1 MDKNILLKIAYDGA
15 GFHGWQRQPDKP
27 TVQGHLETVLSRLFK
42 TEILLNGTSR
52 TDAGVHALG
61 QQASFKA
68 DVNIPVE
75 KLARVVNNALCGC
88 EKGSF
93 AISPVR
99 IVEAEEKPPEF
110 HARFDARGK
119 TYIYKIR
126 NTQTI
131 DIFQRNYVYHVA
143 EPLDTDAMRQAA
155 KFLAGTHDFKSFEAS
170 GSTPRESTVRTIYRL
185 ELLQKEDLLELHVT
199 GDGFLYNMVRILAGT
214 LVDVGRG
221 RICPEQMTEILDA
234 KDRQAAGHTA
244 PPFGLYLSVTDDLSS
259 FCFYISYTLRV
270 VLHLFVRSSVYSFCT
285 VKGVLDG
292 VGSRLHKVLDFL
304 KEELLEY
311 EEQNNDCDPDHY
323 NRPVYLY
330 QACVLHHSSPPS
342 LSYDFIQFT
351 VLGVSP
357 TVSQPVGLQT
367 SG

>member
-1 MDKNILLKIAYDGA
+1 MIR
-15 GFHGWQRQPDKP
+15 RQPIGRGDKELSLIHIW
-27 TVQGHLETVLSRLFK
+27 HLETVLSRLFK

-131 DIFQRNYVYHVA
+131 EMCIRDRDHI
-143 EPLDTDAMRQAA
+143 
-155 KFLAGTHDFKSFEAS
+155 S
-170 GSTPRESTVRTIYRL
+170 
-185 ELLQKEDLLELHVT
+185 
-199 GDGFLYNMVRILAGT
+199 
-214 LVDVGRG
+214 
-221 RICPEQMTEILDA
+221 CP
-234 KDRQAAGHTA
+234 
-244 PPFGLYLSVTDDLSS
+244 F
-259 FCFYISYTLRV
+259 
-270 VLHLFVRSSVYSFCT
+270 
-285 VKGVLDG
+285 
-292 VGSRLHKVLDFL
+292 
-304 KEELLEY
+304 
-311 EEQNNDCDPDHY
+311 
-323 NRPVYLY
+323 
-330 QACVLHHSSPPS
+330 
-342 LSYDFIQFT
+342 
-351 VLGVSP
+351 
-357 TVSQPVGLQT
+357 
-367 SG
+367 

>member
-119 TYIYKIR
+119 TYIYKIK

-155 KFLAGTHDFKSFEAS
+155 KLLAGTHDFKSFEAS

-185 ELLQKEDLLELHVT
+185 ELLQKEDLLEFHVT
-199 GDGFLYNMVRILAGT
+199 GDGFLYNMVRIIVGT
-214 LVDVGRG
+214 LIEIGQNRLSLTNIQKALSTGDRKYAGR
-221 RICPEQMTEILDA
+221 
-234 KDRQAAGHTA
+234 TA
-244 PPFGLYLSVTDDLSS
+244 QPQGLYLKSV
-259 FCFYISYTLRV
+259 
-270 VLHLFVRSSVYSFCT
+270 
-285 VKGVLDG
+285 K
-292 VGSRLHKVLDFL
+292 
-304 KEELLEY
+304 Y
-311 EEQNNDCDPDHY
+311 E
-323 NRPVYLY
+323 
-330 QACVLHHSSPPS
+330 
-342 LSYDFIQFT
+342 
-351 VLGVSP
+351 
-357 TVSQPVGLQT
+357 
-367 SG
+367 

>member
-15 GFHGWQRQPDKP
+15 GFHGWQRQPDKR

-110 HARFDARGK
+110 HARFDAKGK
-119 TYIYKIR
+119 TYIYKIN
-126 NTQTI
+126 NTETI
-131 DIFQRNYVYHVA
+131 DIFQRSYVYHVA
-143 EPLDTDAMRQAA
+143 EPLDLDAMRQAA
-155 KFLAGTHDFKSFEAS
+155 KLLTGTHDFKSFEAS
-170 GSTPRESTVRTIYRL
+170 GSTPRETTVRTIFGM
-185 ELLQKEDLLELHVT
+185 ELLRNGDMIELHVT
-199 GDGFLYNMVRILAGT
+199 GDGFLYNMVRILTGT

-221 RICPEQMTEILDA
+221 RLRPQQMSDILAA
-234 KDRQAAGHTA
+234 KDRQTAGHTA
-244 PPFGLYLSVTDDLSS
+244 PPFGLYLAK
-259 FCFYISYTLRV
+259 
-270 VLHLFVRSSVYSFCT
+270 VY
-285 VKGVLDG
+285 
-292 VGSRLHKVLDFL
+292 
-304 KEELLEY
+304 Y
-311 EEQNNDCDPDHY
+311 EEGE
-323 NRPVYLY
+323 LY
-330 QACVLHHSSPPS
+330 
-342 LSYDFIQFT
+342 
-351 VLGVSP
+351 G
-357 TVSQPVGLQT
+357 
-367 SG
+367 

>member
-42 TEILLNGTSR
+42 TGILLNGTSR

-155 KFLAGTHDFKSFEAS
+155 KLLAGTHDFKSFEAS
-170 GSTPRESTVRTIYRL
+170 GEHAAGVHRQDD
-185 ELLQKEDLLELHVT
+185 LQ
-199 GDGFLYNMVRILAGT
+199 AGT
-214 LVDVGRG
+214 FAERRSAGTPCYGRRISLQHGSDPYGNAG
-221 RICPEQMTEILDA
+221 RCGA
-234 KDRQAAGHTA
+234 RQDMPG
-244 PPFGLYLSVTDDLSS
+244 TDD
-259 FCFYISYTLRV
+259 
-270 VLHLFVRSSVYSFCT
+270 
-285 VKGVLDG
+285 G
-292 VGSRLHKVLDFL
+292 
-304 KEELLEY
+304 
-311 EEQNNDCDPDHY
+311 DP
-323 NRPVYLY
+323 
-330 QACVLHHSSPPS
+330 
-342 LSYDFIQFT
+342 
-351 VLGVSP
+351 
-357 TVSQPVGLQT
+357 
-367 SG
+367 

>member
-42 TEILLNGTSR
+42 TGILLNGTSR

-155 KFLAGTHDFKSFEAS
+155 KLLADILT
-170 GSTPRESTVRTIYRL
+170 
-185 ELLQKEDLLELHVT
+185 QHV
-199 GDGFLYNMVRILAGT
+199 
-214 LVDVGRG
+214 
-221 RICPEQMTEILDA
+221 
-234 KDRQAAGHTA
+234 
-244 PPFGLYLSVTDDLSS
+244 
-259 FCFYISYTLRV
+259 
-270 VLHLFVRSSVYSFCT
+270 
-285 VKGVLDG
+285 
-292 VGSRLHKVLDFL
+292 
-304 KEELLEY
+304 
-311 EEQNNDCDPDHY
+311 
-323 NRPVYLY
+323 
-330 QACVLHHSSPPS
+330 
-342 LSYDFIQFT
+342 
-351 VLGVSP
+351 VS
-357 TVSQPVGLQT
+357 
-367 SG
+367 

>member
-15 GFHGWQRQPDKP
+15 GFHGWQRQPDKR

-110 HARFDARGK
+110 HARFDAKGK
-119 TYIYKIR
+119 TYIYKIN
-126 NTQTI
+126 NTETI

-143 EPLDTDAMRQAA
+143 DPLDLDAMRQAA
-155 KFLAGTHDFKSFEAS
+155 KLLTGTHDFKSFEAS
-170 GSTPRESTVRTIYRL
+170 GSTPRESTVRTIFGM
-185 ELLQKEDLLELHVT
+185 ELLRNGDMIELHVT
-199 GDGFLYNMVRILAGT
+199 GDGFLYNMVRILTGT

-221 RICPEQMTEILDA
+221 RLRPQQMTDILA
-234 KDRQAAGHTA
+234 ARDRQTAGHTA
-244 PPFGLYLSVTDDLSS
+244 PPFGLYLAK
-259 FCFYISYTLRV
+259 
-270 VLHLFVRSSVYSFCT
+270 VY
-285 VKGVLDG
+285 
-292 VGSRLHKVLDFL
+292 
-304 KEELLEY
+304 Y
-311 EEQNNDCDPDHY
+311 EEGE
-323 NRPVYLY
+323 LY
-330 QACVLHHSSPPS
+330 
-342 LSYDFIQFT
+342 
-351 VLGVSP
+351 G
-357 TVSQPVGLQT
+357 
-367 SG
+367 

>member
-15 GFHGWQRQPDKP
+15 GFHGWQRQPDKQ

-68 DVNIPVE
+68 DVNIPIE

-110 HARFDARGK
+110 HARFDAKGK
-119 TYIYKIR
+119 TYIYKIN
-126 NTQTI
+126 NTEMI

-155 KFLAGTHDFKSFEAS
+155 KLLTGTHDFKSFEAS
-170 GSTPRESTVRTIYRL
+170 GSTPRESTVRTIYRMD
-185 ELLQKEDLLELHVT
+185 LLQDGDMLELHVT
-199 GDGFLYNMVRILAGT
+199 GDGFLYNMVRILTGT
-214 LVDVGRG
+214 LVDVGRDKL
-221 RICPEQMTEILDA
+221 RPQQMTDILAA
-234 KDRQAAGHTA
+234 KDRQTAGHTA
-244 PPFGLYLSVTDDLSS
+244 PPFGLYLAK
-259 FCFYISYTLRV
+259 
-270 VLHLFVRSSVYSFCT
+270 VYY
-285 VKGVLDG
+285 
-292 VGSRLHKVLDFL
+292 
-304 KEELLEY
+304 KEGELY
-311 EEQNNDCDPDHY
+311 
-323 NRPVYLY
+323 
-330 QACVLHHSSPPS
+330 
-342 LSYDFIQFT
+342 
-351 VLGVSP
+351 G
-357 TVSQPVGLQT
+357 
-367 SG
+367 

>member
-42 TEILLNGTSR
+42 TGILLNGTSR

-155 KFLAGTHDFKSFEAS
+155 KLLAGTHDFKSFEAS

-199 GDGFLYNMVRILAGT
+199 GDGFLYNMVRILTGT

-234 KDRQAAGHTA
+234 KDRQTAGHTA
-244 PPFGLYLSVTDDLSS
+244 PPFGLYLAK
-259 FCFYISYTLRV
+259 
-270 VLHLFVRSSVYSFCT
+270 VY
-285 VKGVLDG
+285 
-292 VGSRLHKVLDFL
+292 
-304 KEELLEY
+304 Y
-311 EEQNNDCDPDHY
+311 EEGE
-323 NRPVYLY
+323 LY
-330 QACVLHHSSPPS
+330 
-342 LSYDFIQFT
+342 
-351 VLGVSP
+351 G
-357 TVSQPVGLQT
+357 
-367 SG
+367 

>member
-1 MDKNILLKIAYDGA
+1 M
-15 GFHGWQRQPDKP
+15 
-27 TVQGHLETVLSRLFK
+27 
-42 TEILLNGTSR
+42 
-52 TDAGVHALG
+52 G

-155 KFLAGTHDFKSFEAS
+155 KLLAGTHDFKSFEAS

-185 ELLQKEDLLELHVT
+185 NFCRKKICWNSMLRETDFSTTWFGSL
-199 GDGFLYNMVRILAGT
+199 
-214 LVDVGRG
+214 RG
-221 RICPEQMTEILDA
+221 RWSMWG
-234 KDRQAAGHTA
+234 AAGYA
-244 PPFGLYLSVTDDLSS
+244 
-259 FCFYISYTLRV
+259 R
-270 VLHLFVRSSVYSFCT
+270 
-285 VKGVLDG
+285 
-292 VGSRLHKVLDFL
+292 
-304 KEELLEY
+304 
-311 EEQNNDCDPDHY
+311 
-323 NRPVYLY
+323 NR
-330 QACVLHHSSPPS
+330 
-342 LSYDFIQFT
+342 
-351 VLGVSP
+351 
-357 TVSQPVGLQT
+357 
-367 SG
+367 

>member
-15 GFHGWQRQPDKP
+15 GFHGWQRQPDKR

-68 DVNIPVE
+68 DVNIPIE

-110 HARFDARGK
+110 HARFDAKGK
-119 TYIYKIR
+119 TYIYKIN
-126 NTQTI
+126 NTEMI

-155 KFLAGTHDFKSFEAS
+155 KLLTGTPDFKSFEAS
-170 GSTPRESTVRTIYRL
+170 GSTPRESTVRTIYRMD
-185 ELLQKEDLLELHVT
+185 LLQDGDMLELHVT
-199 GDGFLYNMVRILAGT
+199 GDGFLYKMVRILTGT
-214 LVDVGRG
+214 LVDVGRDKL
-221 RICPEQMTEILDA
+221 RPQQMTDILAA
-234 KDRQAAGHTA
+234 KDRQTAGHTA
-244 PPFGLYLSVTDDLSS
+244 PPFGLYLAK
-259 FCFYISYTLRV
+259 
-270 VLHLFVRSSVYSFCT
+270 VY
-285 VKGVLDG
+285 
-292 VGSRLHKVLDFL
+292 
-304 KEELLEY
+304 Y
-311 EEQNNDCDPDHY
+311 EEGE
-323 NRPVYLY
+323 LY
-330 QACVLHHSSPPS
+330 
-342 LSYDFIQFT
+342 
-351 VLGVSP
+351 G
-357 TVSQPVGLQT
+357 
-367 SG
+367 